1 MHLVTSIFYIPEQ
14 AVEFPHMTSC
24 RRQLDLAYRIVNDF
38 MRGGTID
45 DGMECPEIGGVDMQT
60 LYIIIAES

>member
-1 MHLVTSIFYIPEQ
+1 
-14 AVEFPHMTSC
+14 MTSC

-38 MRGGTID
+38 MRGTID